1 MSKKTSS
8 IDSSTVVIITY
19 HAYDRLKERNNWN
32 KKTADRMVKVIY
44 QSGKREE
51 DIKGYLKHYMEHKKR
66 EGSNVEFVLYG
77 KDFYLFDGNVLVTV
91 YSIPTRQTAYKAIA

>member
-8 IDSSTVVIITY
+8 IDNSEVVIITY
-19 HAYDRLKERNNWN
+19 HAYNRLKKRKNWN
-32 KKTADRMVKVIY
+32 KKTADRMVKLIY

-51 DIKGYLKHYMEHKKR
+51 DIKGYLKCYLKQKKR

-91 YSIPTRQTAYKAIA
+91 YSVPTMHTAYKAIA